1 MLIIFTVKDQKV
13 THDLGKRTL
22 VAESVGVVQ
31 AAFTFDNS
39 WDGLDKVI
47 VFSNSN

>member
-22 VAESVGVVQ
+22 VAGSSGIVQ
-31 AAFTFDNS
+31 E
-39 WDGLDKVI
+39 KRK
-47 VFSNSN
+47 

>member
-22 VAESVGVVQ
+22 VAGSGTNYDVATDDEVS
-31 AAFTFDNS
+31 S
-39 WDGLDKVI
+39 MLDE
-47 VFSNSN
+47 VFPE